1 MPSLKSAAVRII
13 AVAVVVIIA
22 VARIAVLVSPGA
34 LLFPALLAVVL
45 AARAAIPVGLLD
57 GGRLGWHVHRG
68 RRCSRC
74 ADGSQADQACC
85 GRKSDQGLAHGSVL
99 PVVAVHRRWCRGASG
114 WRRQRGGSLV
124 ANEVLVM
131 RARDPSRCVTGRGLA
146 VSRCCHRGLVPCRRT
161 DCVPGA
167 LSIRK
172 RKRAVWRCIVRGQPD
187 RPPALLRHA
196 PYDALWQCGN
206 PNELPYGTV
215 QHGAPRYRELPPRA
229 ALSRARARAIGAK
242 HYWALCGSGGKGR
255 PRSRLVVLCHQPVQQ
270 PNAERRGAL
279 RHAWCV
285 LGTPCDTGNIEM
297 HPRRLVDEALDELCG
312 TD

>member
-1 MPSLKSAAVRII
+1 MAPRWRRHARAEISGGKIV
-13 AVAVVVIIA
+13 AVAVVVIVA
-22 VARIAVLVSPGA
+22 VARIAVLVTPRQRCSSQRS
-34 LLFPALLAVVL
+34 LAPVL

-206 PNELPYGTV
+206 PNELPYRTSSM
-215 QHGAPRYRELPPRA
+215 APRAIANCHRALPCRQRA
-229 ALSRARARAIGAK
+229 PEQLGQSIIGPCADQ
-242 HYWALCGSGGKGR
+242 
-255 PRSRLVVLCHQPVQQ
+255 VVK
-270 PNAERRGAL
+270 AD
-279 RHAWCV
+279 
-285 LGTPCDTGNIEM
+285 LG
-297 HPRRLVDEALDELCG
+297 HVS
-312 TD
+312 